1 MTEMIRWKE
10 DISHHSFRLACKRK
24 HMGNAKESRERIRM
38 GASFPN
44 FSLVKFIS
52 SPTETK
58 INGID

>member
-1 MTEMIRWKE
+1 
-10 DISHHSFRLACKRK
+10 
-24 HMGNAKESRERIRM
+24 MGNAKESREGIGM

-44 FSLVKFIS
+44 FRLVKFIS